1 MKTSHKP
8 DELKK
13 WGVHN
18 SGTYDLN
25 VLDRNRYDDHLPLSP
40 LLADATHLL
49 LPFIFIILNKLMY
62 ILLYLEIILL
72 MFVHVSLDKNIN
84 SYWTCRARE
93 PLSSRAPDNTV
104 RICYVITYTVE
115 GPMNCF

>member
-1 MKTSHKP
+1 MKTSHKR

-13 WGVHN
+13 WGVHK

-49 LPFIFIILNKLMY
+49 LPFIFIILSKLMY
-62 ILLYLEIILL
+62 ILLYLEIIL
-72 MFVHVSLDKNIN
+72 
-84 SYWTCRARE
+84 
-93 PLSSRAPDNTV
+93 
-104 RICYVITYTVE
+104 
-115 GPMNCF
+115 